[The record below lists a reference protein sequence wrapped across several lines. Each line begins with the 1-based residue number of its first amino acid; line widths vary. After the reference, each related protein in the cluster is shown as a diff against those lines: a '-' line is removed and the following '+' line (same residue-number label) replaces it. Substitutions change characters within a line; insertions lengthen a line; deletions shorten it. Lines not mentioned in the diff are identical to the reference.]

1 MSLSFD
7 KKYYTDLNALRKL
20 DTKELEKLVQ
30 KHPYFQ
36 TAHILLA
43 KHYYE
48 KENSL
53 YEPYLKKAASYAV
66 DRSRLYEIVHE
77 WQEAIQEEENND
89 ETKIEENI
97 VSTAAPIKQESIAEY
112 KEEIHQEPLK
122 KEDSKNTEELK
133 EELPIQVQNQ
143 VDDASYSEI
152 PSSTNDKEEQSPSE
166 PLSDVAENEPDLVE
180 THTGQKM
187 SFLAWIKQYN
197 EGNLEY
203 SSNYKKELED
213 NQPSATSQVTNSNLS
228 SAENLVQYKTE
239 EPEKPIDNQEHDDT
253 IEDLINLSQEALS
266 IDQAKESKE
275 EALSIE
281 LTNTTPLKSFVEKTQ
296 PSSNDLINDFIEL
309 DRTST
314 IKPKISPEDNSKNKS
329 INPKKSTREF
339 GLVSETLAIINAKQ
353 GKLEKA
359 IEIYQQL
366 ILQDPKKS
374 AYFVTQIEKLQNLL

>member
-1 MSLSFD
+1 
-7 KKYYTDLNALRKL
+7 
-20 DTKELEKLVQ
+20 
-30 KHPYFQ
+30 
-36 TAHILLA
+36 
-43 KHYYE
+43 
-48 KENSL
+48 
-53 YEPYLKKAASYAV
+53 
-66 DRSRLYEIVHE
+66 
-77 WQEAIQEEENND
+77 
-89 ETKIEENI
+89 
-97 VSTAAPIKQESIAEY
+97 
-112 KEEIHQEPLK
+112 
-122 KEDSKNTEELK
+122 
-133 EELPIQVQNQ
+133 
-143 VDDASYSEI
+143 
-152 PSSTNDKEEQSPSE
+152 
-166 PLSDVAENEPDLVE
+166 
-180 THTGQKM
+180 
-187 SFLAWIKQYN
+187 
-197 EGNLEY
+197 EY

-213 NQPSATSQVTNSNLS
+213 NQPSASSQVTNSNLS
-228 SAENLVQYKTE
+228 SEENLVQYKTE